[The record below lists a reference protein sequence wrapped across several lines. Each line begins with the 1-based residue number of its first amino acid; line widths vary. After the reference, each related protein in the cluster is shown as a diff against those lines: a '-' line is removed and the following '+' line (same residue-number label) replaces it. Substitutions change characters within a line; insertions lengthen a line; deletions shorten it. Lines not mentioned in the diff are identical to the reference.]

1 MKAVLTWLTRSFC
14 QYPGYVS
21 SDAKSLCISL
31 TAVCQ
36 YCTNF
41 WVIFGHFGKD
51 IVYFFLKTRRSKSDN
66 SGLVPHYFASTVRVR
81 K

>member
-51 IVYFFLKTRRSKSDN
+51 KMKC
-66 SGLVPHYFASTVRVR
+66 
-81 K
+81 